1 MRDAFYLIPTWSTSK
16 NGKPITPLDYRAETR
31 KVDKRTRFYKNF
43 SKWET
48 SAFVAVSAAE
58 RMGLR
63 VFREDGKLT
72 RILAPDAKTARA
84 YFEYMKKFFGA
95 TV

>member
-1 MRDAFYLIPTWSTSK
+1 MIPQRYICKGKVPIDYLVERRDI
-16 NGKPITPLDYRAETR
+16 DR
-31 KVDKRTRFYKNF
+31 RTRFFRYN

-48 SAFVAVSAAE
+48 SAYIAVSAAE

-63 VFREDGKLT
+63 VFRDDGALT

-84 YFEYMKKFFGA
+84 FFEHMKHFGFGVDLDKRGERA
-95 TV
+95 